1 MLLFIKKIPIFAQIN
16 LTREGTRKCSLFS
29 FIGIEESKHLLNDL
43 TVIEHKIPELLEE
56 KFQEVGFTD
65 FFLVELKVGINN
77 KVEVFIDSDSS
88 VTFEKC
94 QKISRFLE
102 SHIDEEGWLG
112 EKYTLEVSSPG
123 ITRPLKFLRQYIKNL
138 GRKVEVTTET
148 GTQKGKLVAATE
160 EMVTLENEER
170 VKVGKKKVKQ
180 TVQTEIPMA
189 QIAKT
194 IVKISFN

>member
-29 FIGIEESKHLLNDL
+29 FIGIEVSKHLLNDL

-138 GRKVEVTTET
+138 GRTVEVTTET
-148 GTQKGKLVAATE
+148 ETKKGKLIAATE
-160 EMVTLENEER
+160 EMVRLESEER

-189 QIAKT
+189 QVVKT

>member
-1 MLLFIKKIPIFAQIN
+1 MFPLFFY
-16 LTREGTRKCSLFS
+16 RE
-29 FIGIEESKHLLNDL
+29 LNDL

-56 KFQEVGFTD
+56 KFQEEGFTD

-77 KVEVFIDSDSS
+77 KVEVFVDSDSS
-88 VTFEKC
+88 VTFERC

-102 SHIDEEGWLG
+102 SYIDEEGWLG

-148 GTQKGKLVAATE
+148 GTKKGKLIAATE
-160 EMVTLENEER
+160 EMVTLESVER

>member
-189 QIAKT
+189 QIVKT